1 MTEVLRS
8 PEERFR
14 DLPDFP
20 YSPHYLDDLKAY
32 DVAEAGHFVQERGE
46 DVALNSFHPFPL
58 FFSHASSPFS
68 SSLNVSVILHRS
80 SNTRCFFSP
89 AFLPQS
95 LSSGIVSFQGI
106 LSI

>member
-32 DVAEAGHFVQERGE
+32 EVAEAGHFVQERGE
-46 DVALNSFHPFPL
+46 DVAKNALE
-58 FFSHASSPFS
+58 
-68 SSLNVSVILHRS
+68 
-80 SNTRCFFSP
+80 
-89 AFLPQS
+89 AFRL
-95 LSSGIVSFQGI
+95 
-106 LSI
+106 